1 MSILWFVE
9 IILIT
14 LFAMA
19 ISFSCYKYFKLGKNK
34 TKFDITNYKRKLLKL
49 KLKLDKIENNHIEN
63 NLKYYKIK
71 MCKLDPNIVH
81 FKTYYFQQKLMCKL
95 ANNIEDIQ
103 SKISQKI
110 YIKNLKNKCKK
121 ILKFK
126 TNFTLK
132 NTLKI
137 NNKYSQISIL
147 KNSIVFSNFFIYVN
161 GRPVKNYTIAY
172 RDKDVIFYRKTKQY
186 IIKITKSGVDKNII
200 NIKYLSIS
208 QEEKYSPTYIS
219 FVGYNMSGCDV
230 SSVLDYNKKLIKH
243 YKYSVPNILHFKVTN
258 VYKINAMQNI
268 KYDLNFRVF
277 DYNLSTMHN
286 NYCKNTKMLNYKQLN
301 INKDKI
307 IFNINVF
314 DLFRVKHNKYN
325 LLKLKRLF
333 GLRLL
338 GCSKTKTVFKNDE
351 DFFNFDTIKNIKVDS
366 NNKYLDNLVNGYLPP
381 KIINE
386 YTNNFDFKPLNNRLY
401 IYKKIDY
408 NYISVIKYFLAKKQY
423 ILLYNY
429 LLLQVYG
436 IGVFEDKILFY
447 NFNNLLRKFTINY
460 ANHFMII
467 TNENGIRKVLYNGIV
482 YVNPKVIFLD
492 KSHIKIDKSNLV

>member
-1 MSILWFVE
+1 MSILCFVE
-9 IILIT
+9 SILII

-19 ISFSCYKYFKLGKNK
+19 ISFSCYTYFKLEKNK

-49 KLKLDKIENNHIEN
+49 KLEFDKIENNHIEN

-71 MCKLDPNIVH
+71 ICKLDPHIVH
-81 FKTYYFQQKLMCKL
+81 FKTYNFQQKLMCKL
-95 ANNIEDIQ
+95 SNNIEDLQ

-126 TNFTLK
+126 TNFKLK

-137 NNKYSQISIL
+137 NNKKCQTSIL
-147 KNSIVFSNFFIYVN
+147 KNSISFSNFFIYVN

-172 RDKDVIFYRKTKQY
+172 RDKDIIFYRKTKQY

-200 NIKYLSIS
+200 NIKYLSTS
-208 QEEKYSPTYIS
+208 QEEKYNPIYIS
-219 FVGYNMSGCDV
+219 FVGYNMSGSDV
-230 SSVLDYNKKLIKH
+230 SSVQDYNKKSIKH
-243 YKYSVPNILHFKVTN
+243 YKYSIPNISHFKVTN

-268 KYDLNFRVF
+268 KYDLNFRIF

-286 NYCKNTKMLNYKQLN
+286 NSCKNTKMLNYKQLT
-301 INKDKI
+301 IDKDKI
-307 IFNINVF
+307 IFKINIF
-314 DLFRVKHNKYN
+314 DLFRLNHNRYN

-333 GLRLL
+333 GLKLL
-338 GCSKTKTVFKNDE
+338 ECSKTKTVFKSDE
-351 DFFNFDTIKNIKVDS
+351 NFFNFDTIKNIKVDS
-366 NNKYLDNLVNGYLPP
+366 HNKYLDNLVNSYLPP

-386 YTNNFDFKPLNNRLY
+386 YTNNFDFKPLNNRLN

-436 IGVFEDKILFY
+436 ICVFEDKILFY
-447 NFNNLLRKFTINY
+447 NSNNLLRKFTINY

-467 TNENGIRKVLYNGIV
+467 TNEKGTKKVLYNGIV

>member
-49 KLKLDKIENNHIEN
+49 KLEFDKIENNYIEN
-63 NLKYYKIK
+63 NLKSYKIK
-71 MCKLDPNIVH
+71 ICKLDPNIVH

-172 RDKDVIFYRKTKQY
+172 RDKDIIFYRKTKQY

-219 FVGYNMSGCDV
+219 FVGYNMSGYDV
-230 SSVLDYNKKLIKH
+230 SSVLDYNKKSIKH
-243 YKYSVPNILHFKVTN
+243 YKYSVPNISHFKVTN

-301 INKDKI
+301 IHKDKI

-314 DLFRVKHNKYN
+314 DLFRLKHNSYN
-325 LLKLKRLF
+325 LFKLKRLF
-333 GLRLL
+333 GLKLL
-338 GCSKTKTVFKNDE
+338 ECSKTKTVFKNDE

-366 NNKYLDNLVNGYLPP
+366 NNKYLDNLINTYLPP

-429 LLLQVYG
+429 LLLQVYE

-447 NFNNLLRKFTINY
+447 NSNNLLRKFTINY

-467 TNENGIRKVLYNGIV
+467 TNENGIRKVLYNDII

>member
-1 MSILWFVE
+1 MSILYFVE
-9 IILIT
+9 IILII
-14 LFAMA
+14 LFAIA
-19 ISFSCYKYFKLGKNK
+19 ISFSCYKYFKLEKNK

-63 NLKYYKIK
+63 NRKYYKIK
-71 MCKLDPNIVH
+71 ICKLDPNFVH

-132 NTLKI
+132 NTFKI
-137 NNKYSQISIL
+137 NNKNSQISIL
-147 KNSIVFSNFFIYVN
+147 KNSILFSNFFIYVN

-172 RDKDVIFYRKTKQY
+172 RDKDIIFYRKTKQY

-200 NIKYLSIS
+200 NIKYLSIG
-208 QEEKYSPTYIS
+208 QEEKYSPIYIS

-243 YKYSVPNILHFKVTN
+243 YKYSVPNISHFKVTN

-268 KYDLNFRVF
+268 KYDLNFRIF

-286 NYCKNTKMLNYKQLN
+286 NYCKNTKMLNYKQLT
-301 INKDKI
+301 IDKDKI
-307 IFNINVF
+307 IFNINIF
-314 DLFRVKHNKYN
+314 DLFRLKHNKYN

-333 GLRLL
+333 GLKLL
-338 GCSKTKTVFKNDE
+338 ECSKTKTVFKNDE

-408 NYISVIKYFLAKKQY
+408 NYISVIKYFLAKKQN

-467 TNENGIRKVLYNGIV
+467 TNENGTRKVLYNGIV

>member
-1 MSILWFVE
+1 MYILCFVE

-14 LFAMA
+14 LFVIA
-19 ISFSCYKYFKLGKNK
+19 ISFSCYTYFKLEKNK
-34 TKFDITNYKRKLLKL
+34 TKFDITNYKLKLLKL

-63 NLKYYKIK
+63 NCKYYNIKI
-71 MCKLDPNIVH
+71 CRIGSNITH
-81 FKTYYFQQKLMCKL
+81 FKTYYFQQKLRFKL
-95 ANNIEDIQ
+95 ANNIDNIQ
-103 SKISQKI
+103 LKISQKI
-110 YIKNLKNKCKK
+110 YIKNLKNKCEK

-126 TNFTLK
+126 TNYTLK
-132 NTLKI
+132 KTLKI
-137 NNKYSQISIL
+137 NNKNSKISIL
-147 KNSIVFSNFFIYVN
+147 KNCISFSNFFIYISGN
-161 GRPVKNYTIAY
+161 PVKNYTIAY
-172 RDKDVIFYRKTKQY
+172 RDKDSFFYRKTKQY
-186 IIKITKSGVDKNII
+186 IIKIIKSGVDKNII

-208 QEEKYSPTYIS
+208 QEEKYSPIYII

-230 SSVLDYNKKLIKH
+230 SSGLDYNKKSIKH
-243 YKYSVPNILHFKVTN
+243 YKYSVPNISHFKVTN

-286 NYCKNTKMLNYKQLN
+286 NYCKNTKMLNYKQLT

-314 DLFRVKHNKYN
+314 DLFRLKHNKYN
-325 LLKLKRLF
+325 LLKLKQLF
-333 GLRLL
+333 GLKLL
-338 GCSKTKTVFKNDE
+338 ECSKTKTVFKNDE
-351 DFFNFDTIKNIKVDS
+351 DFFNFNTIKNIKVDS
-366 NNKYLDNLVNGYLPP
+366 KNKYLDNLINSYLPP

-447 NFNNLLRKFTINY
+447 NSNNLLRKFTINY

>member
-1 MSILWFVE
+1 MFVLCFVE

-19 ISFSCYKYFKLGKNK
+19 ISFSCYKYFKLEKNK

-49 KLKLDKIENNHIEN
+49 KLKVDKIENNHIEN
-63 NLKYYKIK
+63 NCKYYNIKI
-71 MCKLDPNIVH
+71 CKLEPNIAR
-81 FKTYYFQQKLMCKL
+81 FKTCYFQQKLKYKL
-95 ANNIEDIQ
+95 ANNIEYMQ

-121 ILKFK
+121 LLKFK
-126 TNFTLK
+126 TNFILK

-137 NNKYSQISIL
+137 YNKNSQISIL
-147 KNSIVFSNFFIYVN
+147 KNSISFSNFFICVN
-161 GRPVKNYTIAY
+161 CRPVKNYTIAY
-172 RDKDVIFYRKTKQY
+172 IDKDIIFYRKTKQY

-208 QEEKYSPTYIS
+208 QEEKYNQIYIS
-219 FVGYNMSGCDV
+219 FVGYNMSGNDV
-230 SSVLDYNKKLIKH
+230 SSVQDYNKKSIKH
-243 YKYSVPNILHFKVTN
+243 YKYSIPNISHFKVTN

-268 KYDLNFRVF
+268 KYDLNFKVF

-286 NYCKNTKMLNYKQLN
+286 NCCKNTKMLNYKQLT
-301 INKDKI
+301 IDKDKI

-314 DLFRVKHNKYN
+314 DLFRLKHNRYN
-325 LLKLKRLF
+325 ILKLKRLF
-333 GLRLL
+333 GLKLL
-338 GCSKTKTVFKNDE
+338 EYSKTKTVFKNDE
-351 DFFNFDTIKNIKVDS
+351 DFFNFDTIKNIKVNS
-366 NNKYLDNLVNGYLPP
+366 NNKYLDNLINSYLPP
-381 KIINE
+381 KVINE
-386 YTNNFDFKPLNNRLY
+386 YINNFDFKPLNNRLN

-423 ILLYNY
+423 TLLYNY

-447 NFNNLLRKFTINY
+447 NSNNLLRKFTINY

-467 TNENGIRKVLYNGIV
+467 TNEKGTKKVLYNGIV

>member
-1 MSILWFVE
+1 MYILCFVE

-14 LFAMA
+14 LFVIA
-19 ISFSCYKYFKLGKNK
+19 ISFSCYTYFKLEKNK
-34 TKFDITNYKRKLLKL
+34 TKFDITNYKLKLLKL

-63 NLKYYKIK
+63 NCKYYNIKI
-71 MCKLDPNIVH
+71 CRIGSNITH
-81 FKTYYFQQKLMCKL
+81 FKTYYFQQKLRFKL
-95 ANNIEDIQ
+95 ANNIDNIQ
-103 SKISQKI
+103 LKISQKI
-110 YIKNLKNKCKK
+110 YIKNLKNKCEK

-126 TNFTLK
+126 TNYTLK
-132 NTLKI
+132 KTLKI
-137 NNKYSQISIL
+137 NNKNSKISIL
-147 KNSIVFSNFFIYVN
+147 KNCISFSNFFIYISGN
-161 GRPVKNYTIAY
+161 PVKNYTIAY
-172 RDKDVIFYRKTKQY
+172 RDKDSFFYRKTKQY

-208 QEEKYSPTYIS
+208 QEKKYTPIYIS

-230 SSVLDYNKKLIKH
+230 SSVLDYNKKLIKL
-243 YKYSVPNILHFKVTN
+243 YKYSVPNISHFKVTN

-268 KYDLNFRVF
+268 KYDLNFRIF

-286 NYCKNTKMLNYKQLN
+286 NYCKNTKMLNYKQLT

-314 DLFRVKHNKYN
+314 DLFRIKRNKYN
-325 LLKLKRLF
+325 FLKLKRLF
-333 GLRLL
+333 GLKLL
-338 GCSKTKTVFKNDE
+338 ECSKTKTVFKNDE

-366 NNKYLDNLVNGYLPP
+366 NNKYLDNLINSYLPP

-447 NFNNLLRKFTINY
+447 NSNTLLRKFTINY

-467 TNENGIRKVLYNGIV
+467 INENGTRKVLYNGIV

>member
-1 MSILWFVE
+1 MSILCFVE
-9 IILIT
+9 VILIT
-14 LFAMA
+14 LFAMV
-19 ISFSCYKYFKLGKNK
+19 ISFSCYKYFKFEKNK

-49 KLKLDKIENNHIEN
+49 KLKLDTIENNHIEN
-63 NLKYYKIK
+63 NRKYYKIK
-71 MCKLDPNIVH
+71 ICKIDSNIVH
-81 FKTYYFQQKLMCKL
+81 FKAYYFQQKLKCKL

-121 ILKFK
+121 LLKFK

-137 NNKYSQISIL
+137 YNKNSQISIL
-147 KNSIVFSNFFIYVN
+147 KTNISFPNFFIYIN
-161 GRPVKNYTIAY
+161 GKPVKNYTIAY
-172 RDKDVIFYRKTKQY
+172 MEKDIIFYKETEQY
-186 IIKITKSGVDKNII
+186 FIKITKRVDKNII
-200 NIKYLSIS
+200 NIKCISID
-208 QEEKYSPTYIS
+208 QNEKYNPIYIS
-219 FVGYNMSGCDV
+219 FVGYNMSGNDV

-243 YKYSVPNILHFKVTN
+243 YKYSVPHISHFKVTS

-268 KYDLNFRVF
+268 KYDLNFRIF
-277 DYNLSTMHN
+277 DYDLSTMHN
-286 NYCKNTKMLNYKQLN
+286 NYSKNTKMLNYKQLT
-301 INKDKI
+301 IDKDKI

-314 DLFRVKHNKYN
+314 DLFRLKHNRYN
-325 LLKLKRLF
+325 MLKLKRLF
-333 GLRLL
+333 GLKLL
-338 GCSKTKTVFKNDE
+338 EYSKTKTVFKNDE
-351 DFFNFDTIKNIKVDS
+351 NFFNFGTIKNIKVDS
-366 NNKYLDNLVNGYLPP
+366 NNKYLDNLVNIYLPP

-386 YTNNFDFKPLNNRLY
+386 YTNNFDFKPLNNRLN

-429 LLLQVYG
+429 LLMQVYG

-447 NFNNLLRKFTINY
+447 NSNNLLRKFTINY
-460 ANHFMII
+460 ANQFMII
-467 TNENGIRKVLYNGIV
+467 TNEKSTRKVLYNGIV